1 MKKTESPEL
10 ILKKQTLTA
19 WANILYKQGII
30 DHVRLGKM
38 VTLIGR
44 LEKGNRNML

>member
-19 WANILYKQGII
+19 WANILYKRGII

-38 VTLIGR
+38 VTLIER

>member
-1 MKKTESPEL
+1 MKRTESPEL

-19 WANILYKQGII
+19 WANILYKHGII